1 MGTLMNAFR
10 NMMMWVV
17 AGLSY
22 TAIRL
27 ISMTCTIVVEQG
39 KEHLDDLIANPRP
52 AIFSFWHNTIFFM
65 VYYHAYWVIRNG
77 IDLNVL
83 ISQSKD
89 GEIIARTAMLYGA
102 RAARG
107 SSTRGGREAVQNLLK
122 TIKREKKSIV
132 TTPDGP
138 KGPVYEFQLGTLV
151 ISQTTGAPVVPIG
164 YACTR
169 AWVFRSWDQFIV
181 PKPFSKIAVGI
192 GEPYTVP
199 RKLADEAAVERERQE
214 LERRMMDMIH
224 KAENYL
230 EETYGRVDSRTN
242 MQQAADYQKRKAERE
257 AMKHGRPLPGTENT

>member
-1 MGTLMNAFR
+1 MS
-10 NMMMWVV
+10 MWKSAMTWMA

-22 TAIRL
+22 VGIRL

-39 KEHLDDLIANPRP
+39 KEHLDDLLANPRP
-52 AIFSFWHNTIFFM
+52 MAFSFWHNTIFFM
-65 VYYHAYWVIRNG
+65 VYYHSFGVIKKG
-77 IDLNVL
+77 IPLNVL

-89 GEIIARTAMLYGA
+89 GEFTARTAQLFGA

-107 SSTRGGREAVQNLLK
+107 SSSRGGREAFQTLLK
-122 TIKREKKSIV
+122 TVKKEKGSVV

-138 KGPVYEFQLGTLV
+138 RGPVYKFQMGTV
-151 ISQTTGAPVVPIG
+151 ILSQVTGAPVLPIG

-181 PKPFSKIAVGI
+181 PKPFSKIAIGI

-199 RKLADEAAVERERQE
+199 RKLDGDAAVEAERQE
-214 LERRMMDMIH
+214 LENRMMAMIH

-230 EETYGRVDSRTN
+230 EEKYGRVDSRVD
-242 MQQAADYQKRKAERE
+242 MQQVAEYQKRKAERE
-257 AMKHGRPLPGTENT
+257 AKKHGRVE

>member
-1 MGTLMNAFR
+1 MWKNALT
-10 NMMMWVV
+10 WLS

-22 TAIRL
+22 LTIRL
-27 ISMTCTIVVEQG
+27 ICMTCTIVVEQG
-39 KEHLDDLIANPRP
+39 KEHLDDLLRNPRP

-65 VYYHAYWVIRNG
+65 VYYHAYRVIKKGVR
-77 IDLNVL
+77 LNVL
-83 ISQSKD
+83 ISQSND
-89 GEIIARTAMLYGA
+89 GERIARTAQLYGA

-107 SSTRGGREAVQNLLK
+107 SSTRGGREAFQVLLK
-122 TIKREKKSIV
+122 TVKKEKGSVV

-138 KGPVYEFQLGTLV
+138 NGPVYQFQMGTVVL
-151 ISQTTGAPVVPIG
+151 SQVTGAPVLPIG

-199 RKLADEAAVERERQE
+199 RKLADDAAIEGERLE
-214 LERRMMDMIH
+214 LERRMMAMIH

-230 EETYGRVDSRTN
+230 EETYGRVDSRTD
-242 MQQAADYQKRKAERE
+242 MQQAAAYQKRKAERE
-257 AMKHGRPLPGTENT
+257 AKKHGRPQ